1 MHFIFD
7 YSLSVYLIDLCLF
20 RIAKPAKETD
30 VHEVGI
36 AS

>member
-7 YSLSVYLIDLCLF
+7 YSLSVYLIDLRLF
-20 RIAKPAKETD
+20 RIAKPAEEAH